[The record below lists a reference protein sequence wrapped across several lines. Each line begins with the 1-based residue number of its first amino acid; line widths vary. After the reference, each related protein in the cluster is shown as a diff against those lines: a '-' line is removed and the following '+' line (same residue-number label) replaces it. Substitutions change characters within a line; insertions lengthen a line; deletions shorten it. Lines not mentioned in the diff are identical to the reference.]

1 MANMISMLSVMAQA
15 LTDTEATSAANSAT
29 TAVLTRTSDVS
40 NTATLANMVGG
51 LIVVLAVIFVLA
63 YIVKRLNLVPSN
75 GGVIKTLA
83 VTPMGQRE
91 KVVLIDVNGQQ
102 YLIGVTSQSI
112 NLIDKLDAAVDVP
125 DTSFASRL
133 KQAKEQQ

>member
-15 LTDTEATSAANSAT
+15 LTDAEVPKAAT

-51 LIVVLAVIFVLA
+51 LIVVLAIIFVLA

-83 VTPMGQRE
+83 VTPIGQRE

-102 YLIGVTSQSI
+102 YLLGVTPQSI
-112 NLIDKLDAAVDVP
+112 NLIDKLDTAVDVP
-125 DTSFASRL
+125 ATSFASRL